1 MKLLVTGRPGC
12 GKTTLC
18 EGVIE
23 RLKDKMCIGGFV
35 SGEIREGGVRK
46 GFMIRDIGSGDEGV
60 LAHVDRQGGPRV
72 GRYGVNLD
80 DLNSVGVGAIHK
92 ALKDCDLV
100 VIDEIGPMEL
110 FSKEFVKVV
119 KDAFSSDTHV
129 IATIHFRSK
138 DRLVEKLGLKDVPVW
153 VLDEENRDVLLEEIV
168 KKF

>member
-1 MKLLVTGRPGC
+1 MKLLVTGTPGC

-23 RLKDKMCIGGFV
+23 RLKDKMRIGGFV
-35 SGEIREGGVRK
+35 SGEIREGGVRR
-46 GFMIRDIGSGDEGV
+46 GFLIRDIGSGERGV
-60 LAHVDRQGGPRV
+60 LAHVDRQGNPRV

-119 KDAFSSDTHV
+119 KDAFSSDKHV
-129 IATIHFRSK
+129 VATIHFRSR
-138 DRLVEKLGLKDVPVW
+138 DRLVEKLGLKEVPVW